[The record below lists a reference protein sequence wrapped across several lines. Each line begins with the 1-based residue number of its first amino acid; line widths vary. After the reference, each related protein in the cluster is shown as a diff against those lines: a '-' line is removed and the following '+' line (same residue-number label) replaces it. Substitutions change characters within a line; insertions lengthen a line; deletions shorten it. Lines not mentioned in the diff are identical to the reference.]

1 MALSDQEQLVDYYF
15 AKVIGLLEAVARELR
30 ELNGKE
36 AHGFRVRG
44 TLQRLG
50 YADPA
55 EWKAGQ
61 ALILARLAAAPD
73 GMTSEEL
80 KAVLLKNNLKRIAD
94 GITHASRGRK
104 NPLVELAKAE
114 ACIRRKTGTKYI
126 YYDRAVFLTKHLGLP
141 DDVQA
146 NEVKKK
152 IAVDRS

>member
-36 AHGFRVRG
+36 AQGFRVRG

-104 NPLVELAKAE
+104 NPLVELAKSE
-114 ACIRRKTGTKYI
+114 ACIRRKTGTNYI
-126 YYDRAVFLTKHLGLP
+126 Y
-141 DDVQA
+141 
-146 NEVKKK
+146 
-152 IAVDRS
+152 